1 MLVTQ
6 RELERYMDIKFSNRQ
21 LYAADF
27 VLEGLQSELETYLGR
42 PVEIQEF
49 TETYSVEINHPGVPG
64 TTFFNN
70 YSLDTT
76 QSIIE
81 WIQPPYTLYL
91 RNAPVLSVE
100 SLTLTRAFEGATP
113 ESLTEGADYIV
124 RRYGVDIFRTFAND
138 TISITYN
145 AGLDGSNIKMFRLM
159 ILRAASR
166 EMQNMHDDVVG
177 IKDLE
182 TRNVGPL
189 TTGFTPEELAAL
201 KPHRRLRIA

>member
-1 MLVTQ
+1 MLVSE

-21 LYAADF
+21 LFAAQY
-27 VLEGLQSELETYLGR
+27 VLEGLQSELETFLGR
-42 PVEIQEF
+42 PVEIATF
-49 TETYSVEINHPGVPG
+49 TEQYTIEINHPGVPG
-64 TTFFNN
+64 NSFFNN

-91 RNAPVLSVE
+91 KNAPVHSVTT
-100 SLTLTRAFEGATP
+100 LTLTRPYASATP
-113 ESLTEGADYIV
+113 ETLEEGTDFIV
-124 RRYGVDIFRTFAND
+124 RKFGVDIFRAFAND
-138 TISITYN
+138 SIEITYE
-145 AGLDGSNIKMFRLM
+145 AGLEGGNIKMLRLM

-189 TTGFTPEELAAL
+189 TTGFTPEELEAL
-201 KPHRRLRIA
+201 KPHRRLRIS